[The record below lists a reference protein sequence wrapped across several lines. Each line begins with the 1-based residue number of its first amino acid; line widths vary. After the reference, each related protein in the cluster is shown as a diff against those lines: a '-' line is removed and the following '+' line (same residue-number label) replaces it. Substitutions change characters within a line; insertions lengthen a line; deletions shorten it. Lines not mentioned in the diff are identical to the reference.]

1 MAGERRQATFQQL
14 LDEGLLEIGD
24 GYRAQ
29 NNELGGTGPIFLRAG
44 HVTDRHIDFAGVEH
58 FHEHLADKVRSKMS
72 KVGDTIITTKG
83 NSTGRTSFVTD
94 RLPPFVYSP
103 HLSYWRSRDPEK
115 LCGGFLRY
123 WSQGVEFI
131 EQLSGMKASTD
142 MAPYLSLTDQRRLS
156 VTLPPLAEQKAIA
169 AVLGALDDKIELNRR
184 MNATLE
190 AMARALFQSWFVDFD
205 PVRAK
210 LDDRPPDALDP
221 ATAAL
226 FPEHLE
232 DSPLGKKPIGWEVTV
247 LENVLAVLETG
258 GRPKG
263 GVGGITSGVPSI
275 GAESIVSV
283 GVFDFGKTKYV
294 PVEFHEGMRKGHIQ
308 SHDVLLYKDGGRPGE
323 YEPHV
328 SMFGDGFPFEKCSIN
343 EHVYRLRTSER
354 LSQEYLYFW
363 MTSEFALA
371 EMRIKGTGVA
381 IPGLNSTAVRSLG
394 VLIPPPPIVQAFTKQ
409 AAPLFTRIL
418 ANAKQS
424 RTLATLRDTLLPKL
438 LSGELSVTSAS
449 ATMESSV

>member
-1 MAGERRQATFQQL
+1 MAGEWETAV
-14 LDEGLLEIGD
+14 IGD
-24 GYRAQ
+24 YFDLVGGYA
-29 NNELGGTGPIFLRAG
+29 F
-44 HVTDRHIDFAGVEH
+44 
-58 FHEHLADKVRSKMS
+58 KSS
-72 KVGDTIITTKG
+72 
-83 NSTGRTSFVTD
+83 
-94 RLPPFVYSP
+94 
-103 HLSYWRSRDPEK
+103 
-115 LCGGFLRY
+115 
-123 WSQGVEFI
+123 EFI
-131 EQLSGMKASTD
+131 ESGIPVIKIKNVKANQMLFDNLSYV
-142 MAPYLSLTDQRRLS
+142 APEFLKTRSDKVVQKGDLLITMSGNRFDGSPDTWVGKVAQFNECRPFLLNQRVGILRPKKGVELDRRFFLYALSSHFYQTEFIAIATSSGGQANLS
-156 VTLPPLAEQKAIA
+156 PYQILGAPIEYPPLAEQKAIA

-210 LDDRPPDALDP
+210 LDGRPPANLDP
-221 ATAAL
+221 ANASL

-232 DSPLGKKPIGWEVTV
+232 DSPLGKKPIGWEVTS

-283 GVFDFGKTKYV
+283 GVFDFGKTKFV
-294 PVEFHEGMRKGHIQ
+294 PVAFYEGMRKGHIE
-308 SHDVLLYKDGGRPGE
+308 SHDVLLYKDGGRPGV

-328 SMFGDGFPFEKCSIN
+328 SMFGDGFPFERCSIN
-343 EHVYRLRTSER
+343 EHVYRLRTNKR

-394 VLIPPPPIVQAFTKQ
+394 VLVPPLPIVQAFTKQ
-409 AAPLFTRIL
+409 AAPLVTRIL

-424 RTLATLRDTLLPKL
+424 RTLATLRDALLPKL
-438 LSGELSVTSAS
+438 LSGQISLRRIEGLNL
-449 ATMESSV
+449 

>member
-1 MAGERRQATFQQL
+1 MAGKAAVLRRVKLSDCASFQEGYVNPPQGVPEYFG
-14 LDEGLLEIGD
+14 DEVKW
-24 GYRAQ
+24 
-29 NNELGGTGPIFLRAG
+29 LRA
-44 HVTDRHIDFAGVEH
+44 VD
-58 FHEHLADKVRSKMS
+58 L
-72 KVGDTIITTKG
+72 
-83 NSTGRTSFVTD
+83 NNSFVWET
-94 RLPPFVYSP
+94 S
-103 HLSYWRSRDPEK
+103 
-115 LCGGFLRY
+115 
-123 WSQGVEFI
+123 
-131 EQLSGMKASTD
+131 
-142 MAPYLSLTDQRRLS
+142 RRLS
-156 VTLPPLAEQKAIA
+156 RAGFESAGKASLLFEPDTLAISKSGTIGRLGILKDYMCGNRAVINIKVDRATFDNRFIFYSLQIRRNEIEELATGSVQRNLYCSVLGDLQIDVPPLAEQKAIA

-210 LDDRPPDALDP
+210 LDGRPPAALDP

-232 DSPLGKKPIGWEVTV
+232 DSPLGKKPVGWEVTV

-283 GVFDFGKTKYV
+283 GVFDFGKTKFV

-343 EHVYRLRTSER
+343 EHVYRLRTNER

-394 VLIPPPPIVQAFTKQ
+394 VLIPPPPIVKAFTKQ
-409 AAPLFTRIL
+409 AAPLVTRIL

-438 LSGELSVTSAS
+438 LSGEISPIKL
-449 ATMESSV
+449 

>member
-1 MAGERRQATFQQL
+1 MAGEWEETTLGAEADLLTGFPFKSERYTDSPDSIPLVRGDNIVQGAMRWDGVKRWPISERGQYSMYELSENDVVLAMDRPWIEAGLKYATISKHDLPCL
-14 LDEGLLEIGD
+14 LVQRSARLRGGPNLE
-24 GYRAQ
+24 
-29 NNELGGTGPIFLRAG
+29 
-44 HVTDRHIDFAGVEH
+44 
-58 FHEHLADKVRSKMS
+58 
-72 KVGDTIITTKG
+72 TK
-83 NSTGRTSFVTD
+83 
-94 RLPPFVYSP
+94 
-103 HLSYWRSRDPEK
+103 
-115 LCGGFLRY
+115 FLRY
-123 WSQGVEFI
+123 IIGSREFTQHI
-131 EQLSGMKASTD
+131 HAITTGTAVPHISGKQIKD
-142 MAPYLSLTDQRRLS
+142 FKFL
-156 VTLPPLAEQKAIA
+156 LPPLAEQKAIA
-169 AVLGALDDKIELNRR
+169 ELLGALDDKIELNRR

-190 AMARALFQSWFVDFD
+190 AMARALFQSWFVDFE

-210 LDDRPPDALDP
+210 LDGRQPLGLDP

-226 FPEHLE
+226 FPEHVE
-232 DSPLGKKPIGWEVTV
+232 DSPLGKKPNGWQVTT
-247 LENVLAVLETG
+247 LDNVLAVLETG

-283 GVFDFGKTKYV
+283 GMFDFGKTKFV
-294 PVEFHEGMRKGHIQ
+294 PVEFYQGMKKGHIE

-343 EHVYRLRTSER
+343 EHVYRLRTNEH

-363 MTSEFALA
+363 MTSEFAFA

-394 VLIPPPPIVQAFTKQ
+394 VLVPPHPILEAFTKQ
-409 AAPLFTRIL
+409 AAPLVTRIL
-418 ANAKQS
+418 SNAKQS

-438 LSGELSVTSAS
+438 LSGELSIN
-449 ATMESSV
+449 